1 VNISSKQY
9 VALFVALA
17 VIAVFF
23 VFSPIVPGLNS
34 TNQSAGSDLS
44 NPYMSDNASSGL
56 LIQDTVVGT
65 GAEATPGKL
74 VRVDY
79 TGILQS
85 SGQKFDSSIDRGQ
98 PFEFVLGSGQVIPGW
113 EKGIAG
119 MKVGGQR
126 ILVIAPELAYGSQQI
141 GPIPPNSTLVFT
153 VQLLEVGDAP

>member
-1 VNISSKQY
+1 
-9 VALFVALA
+9 
-17 VIAVFF
+17 
-23 VFSPIVPGLNS
+23 
-34 TNQSAGSDLS
+34 
-44 NPYMSDNASSGL
+44 MSDNASSGL